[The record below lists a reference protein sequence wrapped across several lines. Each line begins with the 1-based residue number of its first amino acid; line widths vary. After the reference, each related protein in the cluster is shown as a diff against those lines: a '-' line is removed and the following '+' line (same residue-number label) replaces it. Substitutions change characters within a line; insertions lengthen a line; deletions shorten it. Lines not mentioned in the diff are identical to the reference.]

1 MMTEDG
7 TIATDKY
14 GQPVILGKRPP
25 TVTGLALALGFTQRK
40 SLIDY
45 AKREGFADI
54 IAMAKSRVE
63 MYCEER
69 LFDRDG
75 VKGAMFSL
83 QNNFGWAQEDK
94 KEESDSGTGIA
105 MIPQVL
111 EGG

>member
-83 QNNFGWAQEDK
+83 QNNFGWAQEEKRK
-94 KEESDSGTGIA
+94 KATA
-105 MIPQVL
+105 ARALP
-111 EGG
+111 